1 MDHRRVDEDAA
12 RSVVHVAAAVD
23 DNPPH
28 QTGPLLR
35 DPERQAAF
43 ERDGYVVVPLL
54 EPDEVSQLAALYY
67 DLTPER
73 GPAFLSTADTEDY
86 EYRVAVDAGIRRISE
101 RAVKATFADARMCL
115 GVFLVK
121 EPSDSDDGTVP
132 VHQDWTMVDE
142 DRFYSA
148 GVWCPLVDT
157 DETNGV
163 IHFVAGTHR
172 LGPTWRGPHLP
183 SCYPGLDEEIIA
195 RHLTPVPCRPGEG
208 IVHDGRLVHWS
219 PPNRSSGIRLV
230 AGLRVI
236 STGAEPLHFDIEDD
250 GTIIR
255 HHVDDDFLLRVRQ
268 MGETIPPTLRAE
280 RTRLKLPRFEA
291 YQLPRPVRDASEPVD
306 DRATVTPVPEEVEE
320 GANEPDVIPAVAS
333 ARSPLAPDASGAPPP
348 GPNPLYAALPAP
360 VRRAARAGWDALPAE
375 MRSTLRPS
383 LRKIRRLVTTGA
395 RTSEASRP

>member
-1 MDHRRVDEDAA
+1 MDEDGAC
-12 RSVVHVAAAVD
+12 SPVQVTVAPED
-23 DNPPH
+23 GSPH

-35 DPERQAAF
+35 DPDHQAAF

-54 EPDEVSQLAALYY
+54 ESDEVSELAALYH
-67 DLTPER
+67 DLTPEH

-101 RAVKATFADARMCL
+101 RAVQATFDDARMCL

-132 VHQDWTMVDE
+132 VHQDWAMVDE

-157 DETNGV
+157 DEANGV

-183 SCYPGLDEEIIA
+183 TCYPELDEEIIA
-195 RHLTPVPCRPGEG
+195 HHLTPVPCRPGEG

-219 PPNRSSGIRLV
+219 PPNRSSEIRLV
-230 AGLRVI
+230 AGLRII
-236 STGAEPLHFDIEDD
+236 STGAELLHYDIEED

-255 HHVDDDFLLRVRQ
+255 HHVDDDFYLRVRQ
-268 MGETIPPTLRAE
+268 LGETIPPTQWAE
-280 RTRLKLPRFEA
+280 RSDLKLPRFEA
-291 YQLPRPVRDASEPVD
+291 YQLPRPVRNAPEAAGDEAAPAATAEGSLSQASPSADGSVLAEP
-306 DRATVTPVPEEVEE
+306 APPPP
-320 GANEPDVIPAVAS
+320 AN
-333 ARSPLAPDASGAPPP
+333 GAPPR
-348 GPNPLYAALPAP
+348 GPNPLYASLPAP
-360 VRRAARAGWDALPAE
+360 VRRVARAGWGALPCDVQD
-375 MRSTLRPS
+375 TLRPG
-383 LRKIRRLVTTGA
+383 LRTIRHLVTT
-395 RTSEASRP
+395 RTRKAEASRP